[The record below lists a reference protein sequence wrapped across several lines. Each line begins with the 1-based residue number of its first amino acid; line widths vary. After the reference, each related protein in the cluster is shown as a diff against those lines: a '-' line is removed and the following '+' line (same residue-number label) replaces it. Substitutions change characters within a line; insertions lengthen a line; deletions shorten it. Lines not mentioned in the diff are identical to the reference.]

1 MLALVVIGFVLE
13 GFPAILVTAP
23 ILLPIAERI
32 GVDPLQF
39 GILLIMAIGIGVM
52 MPPVG
57 LGFYI
62 TCAVGEAPVN
72 AAMRPSWV
80 YNIFL
85 ILGLIVVILF
95 PGITTWLPG
104 LFGMH

>member
-1 MLALVVIGFVLE
+1 MGALIVLGFVLE

-23 ILLPIAERI
+23 ILLPISERV
-32 GVDPLQF
+32 GVDSLQF
-39 GILLIMAIGIGVM
+39 GILLIMAIGIGIM

-62 TCAVGEAPVN
+62 TCAVGEAPIN
-72 AAMRPSWV
+72 ASMKPSWI

-85 ILGLIVVILF
+85 ILGLVVVILF
-95 PGITTWLPG
+95 PEITLWLPRQ
-104 LFGMH
+104 FNMH